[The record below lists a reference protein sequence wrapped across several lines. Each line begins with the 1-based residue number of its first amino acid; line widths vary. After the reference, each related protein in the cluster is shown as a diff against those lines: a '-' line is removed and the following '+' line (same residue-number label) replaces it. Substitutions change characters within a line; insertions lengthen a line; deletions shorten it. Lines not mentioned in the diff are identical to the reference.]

1 MAGERAF
8 AVIRCKNEGQAERCF
23 FLTFV
28 TRAYT
33 LIGFVSAFAKDR
45 EGAGAN
51 ALAHDQGPALFPR
64 SLL

>member
-1 MAGERAF
+1 MRATP
-8 AVIRCKNEGQAERCF
+8 APIRCRNEGYDRAACF

-33 LIGFVSAFAKDR
+33 LIGFVPASAEDCG
-45 EGAGAN
+45 GAGAN